1 MAPSSS
7 RIGIARE
14 AVQPAAYLRAHG
26 SSGAVIGCRYLPPEH
41 VADRVL
47 RAIYANRLYV
57 ITHEEGLTPLKRRF
71 ERMAQAIEESK

>member
-1 MAPSSS
+1 
-7 RIGIARE
+7 
-14 AVQPAAYLRAHG
+14 VAA
-26 SSGAVIGCRYLPPEH
+26 
-41 VADRVL
+41 RVL